1 MVSWSFTFIQKISG
15 VGGKLTRA
23 VYLAP
28 RLVFWKYLI
37 ACKFFNI
44 IFKGNIK
51 FKNFIHNFIRAG
63 VAYIKASVNLLILKG
78 GGKLSR
84 AVYLAPRLVFWRWFV
99 SSKFFNIIPKANIKF

>member
-51 FKNFIHNFIRAG
+51 FKDFIHNFIRAG

-78 GGKLSR
+78 GGQAVQGGLSCPPPIMSSISHKVDAR
-84 AVYLAPRLVFWRWFV
+84 AYRNTCIGF
-99 SSKFFNIIPKANIKF
+99 I